1 MMKRLFLCI
10 GLLLVLFGC
19 QTTTTT
25 TTTTVS
31 LEPTSTG
38 MYAIYRQQVYL
49 HFKDF
54 SLDDFTL
61 DVFWAEDYETIVIDS
76 QLEALC
82 QATLNPFVTDWDSL
96 QFMPGIAEFDV
107 KARWV
112 WTKDNQVATIEYQL
126 SFQDIYYLV
135 ISYQN
140 QDLITHSAT
149 LTGDMIPRDL
159 LSTLLPE

>member
-10 GLLLVLFGC
+10 GLLLVLSGC
-19 QTTTTT
+19 QTT

-38 MYAIYRQQVYL
+38 MLAFYRQQVYN

-61 DVFWAEDYETIVIDS
+61 DVFWAEDQEAIVIDS
-76 QLEALC
+76 DLEALC
-82 QATLNPFVTDWDSL
+82 QATLSPLISDWDTI
-96 QFMPGIAEFDV
+96 QFMPGITEFRV

-112 WTKDNQVATIEYQL
+112 WIKDNQVITIEYQSSL
-126 SFQDIYYLV
+126 QDIYYLV
-135 ISYQN
+135 ITYQN
-140 QDLITHSAT
+140 QEFITHSAT
-149 LTGDMIPRDL
+149 LSGDTVPRNL
-159 LSTLLPE
+159 LSTLLPV